1 MTKANIM
8 IVEDEF
14 VIAMETKS
22 NLKNIGYEVTS
33 IVDSGEKV
41 IAKIKEDLPDL
52 ILMDIRIKGE
62 MDGIEVA
69 ELIRSDYNQ
78 TIPLIFISAY
88 ADDEKLERAKLV
100 YPSGYLVKP
109 VQARELKAVIEMA
122 LYAGNLEIQRIKAE
136 KELRTALAES
146 KNKCD
151 EISIL
156 LDSARSIIDNI
167 QQISN
172 SKIR

>member
-14 VIAMETKS
+14 VIAMETKN
-22 NLKNIGYEVTS
+22 NLKNLGYEVTS

-41 IAKIKEDLPDL
+41 IARIKEDIPDL

-69 ELIRSDYNQ
+69 ELIRSDYDRS
-78 TIPLIFISAY
+78 IPLIFVSAF
-88 ADDEKLERAKLV
+88 AEDEKLERAKLV

-109 VQARELKAVIEMA
+109 VQARELKAIIEMA
-122 LYAGNLEIQRIKAE
+122 LYAGKLEVQRIKTD
-136 KELRTALAES
+136 KELQVALNES
-146 KNKCD
+146 KNKC
-151 EISIL
+151 EEASNL
-156 LDSARSIIDNI
+156 LDSVRTIFDNI
-167 QQISN
+167 QQFSN
-172 SKIR
+172 PKTK